1 MLYIED
7 NAANQRLI
15 KQLLARYQCLDVA
28 ITSDAFKGVFE
39 ARASRPDLILM
50 DINLPGMNGYE
61 ALEILKADPL
71 TCHIP
76 VIALSANAMTYDREK
91 GLSAGFY
98 EYLTKRCPILC

>member
-1 MLYIED
+1 
-7 NAANQRLI
+7 
-15 KQLLARYQCLDVA
+15 
-28 ITSDAFKGVFE
+28 
-39 ARASRPDLILM
+39 
-50 DINLPGMNGYE
+50 MNGYE

-98 EYLTKRCPILC
+98 EYLTKPLDVALFISVLNTLWRTPERLNTAAVNALPLSSALIEKNDSLALEVLH